1 MDASQEGLAA
11 LTADV
16 VSAYV
21 SNNSVPMGELAT
33 LIADVNAA
41 LVSVN
46 APAQVSQPEALTP
59 AVPVKKSVTPD
70 FIICLD
76 DGKKF
81 KSLKRHLRTA
91 YGMTPQEYRQKW
103 GLPSDYPMVAPNY
116 SKSRSA
122 LAQAAG
128 LGQIRR
134 KSAPPES
141 ASVIEA
147 ASGSGRKSKKAAVTE
162 VSPAGSDSAPAS
174 SAEPKARR
182 SRKAGPE
189 TPAKEPQTA
198 TPEAGAAPKT
208 RRTKKAA

>member
-1 MDASQEGLAA
+1 MDAPQEGLAT

-33 LIADVNAA
+33 LISEVNAA
-41 LVSVN
+41 LVAVN
-46 APAQVSQPEALTP
+46 APAPLAQPEALTP
-59 AVPVKKSVTPD
+59 AIPVKKSVTPD

-81 KSLKRHLRTA
+81 KSLKRHLRMS
-91 YGMTPQEYRQKW
+91 YGITPEEYRQKW

-134 KSAPPES
+134 KPAPAHSAP
-141 ASVIEA
+141 VIEA

-162 VSPAGSDSAPAS
+162 VLPTSSDPAPAS
-174 SAEPKARR
+174 TAEPV
-182 SRKAGPE
+182 GVD
-189 TPAKEPQTA
+189 AK
-198 TPEAGAAPKT
+198 
-208 RRTKKAA
+208 